1 MKAFKIFSAFF
12 LLLAIII
19 IVGSFFIPSTFK
31 YSYTGKI
38 NAAPDKVFE
47 QINEL
52 KNWNNWSYWNRMDTA
67 MQITYSTPSAG
78 KDAFYT
84 WISNNKDVGS
94 GKLTIVNSVINS
106 GVVTHLEF
114 EEWGGGD
121 AAYLIKPSDTG
132 TELTLTFQ
140 SEMKGVFYKWIGLL
154 VMKSQM
160 KTAYKSCVEELDK
173 YLNQ

>member
-1 MKAFKIFSAFF
+1 MKALRILSAFF
-12 LLLAIII
+12 ILLALLIII
-19 IVGSFFIPSTFK
+19 GSFFIPSTFK

-38 NAAPDKVFE
+38 NATPDKVFE

-52 KNWNNWSYWNRMDTA
+52 RNWQNWSYWNRMDTA
-67 MQITYSTPSAG
+67 MQVTYSTPSEG
-78 KDAFYT
+78 KDAYYSWT
-84 WISNNKDVGS
+84 SENKDVGS
-94 GKLTIVNSVINS
+94 GKLTIVKSVTNSIVA
-106 GVVTHLEF
+106 THLEF

-121 AAYLIKPSDTG
+121 AAYMIKQTASG

-160 KTAYKSCVEELDK
+160 RTAYKSCVEELDK